1 MQIDSLHQYGVETI
15 YQEKMTGTR
24 KDRQQLEEL
33 LKVLRKELKTGDIGI
48 KGSEEY
54 ADYREQLLSWEEC
67 KPMVAD
73 YCNELGFNS
82 SSTGFVTQL
91 KEWLTQTAE
100 TMDRHYPENGQ
111 VMINE
116 NGEPTLKRLVRKDP
130 SKKSKALEN
139 IIIQRL
145 PERNVLDILY
155 NVEHWTRWTRHFS
168 PLSGSVP
175 NLKTLLNVT
184 SLLHLDMAVI

>member
-1 MQIDSLHQYGVETI
+1 
-15 YQEKMTGTR
+15 
-24 KDRQQLEEL
+24 
-33 LKVLRKELKTGDIGI
+33 
-48 KGSEEY
+48 
-54 ADYREQLLSWEEC
+54 
-67 KPMVAD
+67 MVAY

-100 TMDRHYPENGQ
+100 TIDRNYPENGQ

-130 SKKSKALEN
+130 SKKSKALEY
-139 IIIQRL
+139 IVIQRL
-145 PERNVLDILY
+145 PERNVLDIFAMLNTGLVGPGILVPY
-155 NVEHWTRWTRHFS
+155 
-168 PLSGSVP
+168 PALIP

-184 SLLHLDMAVI
+184 SLLHLDMAVIWDLHKLLNICEI